1 MSRKLNRPLEQPVI
15 RPPSEWQ
22 STLIR
27 VTRGCNWNRCR
38 FCGIYPHLGQ
48 SSFSIRRFEEIADD
62 IEIMR
67 VRRPQAE
74 EFFLGDADP
83 LHGGSELV
91 GRVIDLLY
99 DRFPVKKVTSYAR
112 VSTLR
117 KLGRQTIAE
126 LAARGLTRVHLGLE
140 SGDEEVLRFQRK
152 GQSPAMV
159 RMVSG
164 WLAAAGI
171 EQSFYVLLGLGG
183 TERWREHMIATA
195 ELINELQP
203 AFVRIR
209 RLWLYEPDPVAGR
222 PGCPLL
228 QQVDDGSFTPQS
240 AEGTVHE
247 LALLLERLRPSPTY
261 LTCDHAN
268 NVVQVHGS
276 LATDLDEM
284 RREVRSFL
292 SLPEEQRRA
301 CCSEHRSRI

>member
-1 MSRKLNRPLEQPVI
+1 MSIKPNRPLEQPVI

-48 SSFSIRRFEEIADD
+48 SSFSIRRFEEIAED

-67 VRRPQAE
+67 ARRPQAE

-91 GRVIDLLY
+91 GRVIDMLY
-99 DRFPVKKVTSYAR
+99 DRFPVKKVTTYAR

-159 RMVSG
+159 REVSG

-195 ELINELQP
+195 ELINGLQP

-209 RLWLYEPDPVAGR
+209 RLWLYKPDPVADR

-292 SLPEEQRRA
+292 ALPEEQRRA